1 MKIKFE
7 MNARNICFIIIIA
20 ICVIALLYGVYYEVF
35 VKPFKGITE
44 ETPPPVASDVKFDE
58 LFDNKVNLQG
68 YDNTSNFASKLDN
81 TKDIVYTSY
90 TLNEIYEGKYEIQAS
105 IPLININNETFV
117 NIDREILNTF
127 YGKIT
132 NILDKAEEEVSENTI
147 YNVSYTAYLNENIL
161 SLLIKATLKE
171 GSNSQRV
178 IIKAYTYNIST
189 NQKVSLNEMLEIR
202 NLSTGDVQNE
212 IHNTIENAIN
222 HSNSLSSLGYDSYKR
237 NINNDIYKVENSN
250 NYFLGPNSSIYII
263 YAYGNNAF
271 TSDKDIVYIK

>member
-1 MKIKFE
+1 MKIKLE
-7 MNARNICFIIIIA
+7 MNPRNICFIVIIA

-35 VKPFKGITE
+35 VKPFKDVEE
-44 ETPPPVASDVKFDE
+44 ETPPPIANDVKFDE
-58 LFDNKVNLQG
+58 LFDNKINLQE

-81 TKDIVYTSY
+81 TKAIVYPAHTV
-90 TLNEIYEGKYEIQAS
+90 NDIYEGKYEIHAN
-105 IPLININNETFV
+105 IPLININNETAI

-132 NILDKAEEEVSENTI
+132 NILNKAEEEVSEKTI

-178 IIKAYTYNIST
+178 IIKSYTYNIST
-189 NQKVSLNEMLEIR
+189 NQKVPLSEMLEIK
-202 NLSTGDVQNE
+202 NLSKSDVQNE
-212 IHNTIENAIN
+212 INKTIENSIAY
-222 HSNSLSSLGYDSYKR
+222 SDSLSSLGYDSYKR

-250 NYFLGPNSSIYII
+250 NYFLGPNSSIYIL
-263 YAYGNNAF
+263 YAYGNTAF
-271 TSDKDIVYIK
+271 TTDKDIVYIK